1 MAINK
6 NPFTPI
12 LEKIPT
18 PFRNRY
24 FLVLIM
30 FFAWLIFFD
39 KHDVL
44 TQFRLQQTAQELDAK
59 KVFYREKIK
68 EVRQDRADLFT
79 NSKSIEKFAR
89 EKYLMKKD
97 DEDVFVIIEE

>member
-1 MAINK
+1 MPK
-6 NPFTPI
+6 NPFLP
-12 LEKIPT
+12 LYEKIPK

-24 FLVLIM
+24 FLVLVL
-30 FFAWLIFFD
+30 FFMWLIFFD

-44 TQFRLQQTAQELDAK
+44 TQFRLQQTADELSSK
-59 KVFYREKIK
+59 KEFYKEKIK
-68 EVRQDRADLFT
+68 QVRQDRADLFT
-79 NSKSIEKFAR
+79 NTKSIEKFAR